1 MRQLLFLCRKCGKYK
16 AAIVEDVVLRW
27 YNGTRLCLK
36 IVKMYRRLREGDN
49 MNQKRIIT
57 VLTGGALL
65 AGLLT
70 GCGAEP
76 GIGKSEEPVNL
87 TVWTYYNGEQL
98 DAFNALV
105 DSFNESVGK
114 EKNIVVESSSQGS
127 VNDLESNVM
136 DAAEEKVGAA
146 DMPNI
151 FSAYA
156 DTAYKLDQAGQVVDL
171 SDYLTDE
178 EKVNI

>member
-57 VLTGGALL
+57 VLAGSAML

-114 EKNIVVESSSQGS
+114 TGLILSKFKSLTISLTVFNNS
-127 VNDLESNVM
+127 
-136 DAAEEKVGAA
+136 GA
-146 DMPNI
+146 
-151 FSAYA
+151 SAP
-156 DTAYKLDQAGQVVDL
+156 K
-171 SDYLTDE
+171 
-178 EKVNI
+178 

>member
-1 MRQLLFLCRKCGKYK
+1 
-16 AAIVEDVVLRW
+16 
-27 YNGTRLCLK
+27 
-36 IVKMYRRLREGDN
+36 

-57 VLTGGALL
+57 VLAGSALL

-70 GCGAEP
+70 GCRAES

-114 EKNIVVESSSQGS
+114 EKNIVVESSVSPHYTS
-127 VNDLESNVM
+127 INTSS
-136 DAAEEKVGAA
+136 
-146 DMPNI
+146 I
-151 FSAYA
+151 
-156 DTAYKLDQAGQVVDL
+156 
-171 SDYLTDE
+171 
-178 EKVNI
+178 